1 MPSVQCPL
9 SCALCPVSVAVA
21 GPSSGPVSRSPCCLE
36 ISALSAIKVNVR
48 AVSVTFAQTRR
59 RPFPSLRVCAPDF
72 YYIWVC
78 TYFFFSFFA
87 RQCLARKKKRAKK
100 WDSNRCAKCWKV
112 FPPSPWPAVCA
123 CVLIL
128 EEHLICHNRI
138 LVVCPALC
146 IYFMCL
152 WTTCVPGSRF
162 SPESVCLLRQL
173 PRFPGLEE
181 ENRKLK
187 AGLSHK
193 SVIRSTVWQF
203 LFQGGLYYI

>member
-78 TYFFFSFFA
+78 TYFFFRS
-87 RQCLARKKKRAKK
+87 LPGNVWPEKKRERKNGIRTDVQNAEK
-100 WDSNRCAKCWKV
+100 S
-112 FPPSPWPAVCA
+112 FP
-123 CVLIL
+123 
-128 EEHLICHNRI
+128 
-138 LVVCPALC
+138 
-146 IYFMCL
+146 
-152 WTTCVPGSRF
+152 
-162 SPESVCLLRQL
+162 L
-173 PRFPGLEE
+173 PPGLLCV
-181 ENRKLK
+181 R
-187 AGLSHK
+187 
-193 SVIRSTVWQF
+193 VC
-203 LFQGGLYYI
+203 